1 MPLNT
6 LIIKLG
12 AMGDVLRTTALLRV
26 LEGDIYWVT
35 KKECIPLLPAK
46 DGLLK
51 QVIDIND
58 AEKAVKN
65 IIFDLVLCL
74 DDDLEAASLATLI
87 NKTKLVGSFL
97 DTSGKLTYTD
107 LSCEWFD
114 MGLISK
120 LGKENADDLKKRN
133 SKTYQE
139 IIFGMIGK
147 EFKGEEYIINFDGKL
162 KRNKKKEEML
172 IGIEGR
178 VDKRWPTK
186 QWDKYGQLGEAL
198 RRGGLRVRFFQQREK
213 INEYINDL
221 SECDLIITGDTLA
234 LHVSLALGI
243 ESVSIFTCTSPGEIY
258 DYGRTV
264 KIISPLLERAFYCR
278 EYIKEAVD
286 AISLESVYKA
296 VKAMIGNA

>member
-26 LEGDIYWVT
+26 LTGDIYWVT
-35 KKECIPLLPAK
+35 KKECIPLLPVEN
-46 DGLLK
+46 GLLE
-51 QVIDIND
+51 QVIDAND
-58 AEKAVKN
+58 AKKAIKN

-97 DTSGKLTYTD
+97 DPFGKLTYTD
-107 LSCEWFD
+107 SSCEWFD
-114 MGLISK
+114 MGLVSK

-162 KRNKKKEEML
+162 KRNKKEEVL

-178 VDKRWPTK
+178 SDKRWPTK
-186 QWDKYGQLGEAL
+186 QWSKYGQLDEAL
-198 RRGGLRVRFFQQREK
+198 RRDGLRVRFFQQREK

-234 LHVSLALGI
+234 LHVALALGI
-243 ESVSIFTCTSPGEIY
+243 KSVSIFTCTSPAEIY
-258 DYGRTV
+258 DYGRMV

>member
-1 MPLNT
+1 
-6 LIIKLG
+6 
-12 AMGDVLRTTALLRV
+12 MGDVLRTTALLRV
-26 LEGDIYWVT
+26 LTGDIYWVT
-35 KKECIPLLPAK
+35 KKECIPLLPVK
-46 DGLLK
+46 DSLLK

-58 AEKAVKN
+58 AKKSIKN

-74 DDDLEAASLATLI
+74 DDDLEAARLATI
-87 NKTKLVGSFL
+87 VNKTKLVGSFL

-107 LSCEWFD
+107 SSCEWFD

-147 EFKGEEYIINFDGKL
+147 EFEGEEYIINFDGKL

-178 VDKRWPTK
+178 SDKRWPAK

-221 SECDLIITGDTLA
+221 SECSLIITGDTLA
-234 LHVSLALGI
+234 LHIALALGI
-243 ESVSIFTCTSPGEIY
+243 KSVSIFTCTSPAEIY

-264 KIISPLLERAFYCR
+264 KIISPLLERAFYRR
-278 EYIKEAVD
+278 EYIKEAVG
-286 AISLESVYKA
+286 AIPLESVYKA
-296 VKAMIGNA
+296 VKVMIGDA

>member
-1 MPLNT
+1 
-6 LIIKLG
+6 
-12 AMGDVLRTTALLRV
+12 MGDVLRTTPLLRAINGNV
-26 LEGDIYWVT
+26 YWIT
-35 KKECIPLLPAK
+35 QKECIPLLMAGNNLKKIIDVDYAK
-46 DGLLK
+46 RELR
-51 QVIDIND
+51 NMS
-58 AEKAVKN
+58 
-65 IIFDLVLCL
+65 FDLVMCL
-74 DDDLEAASLATLI
+74 DDDIKAAELVTKFNSGSLI
-87 NKTKLVGSFL
+87 GSFV
-97 DTSGKLTYTD
+97 DVSGKVSYTD
-107 LSCEWFD
+107 SSKEWFD

-120 LGKENADDLKKRN
+120 LGKEKADDLKKRN

-178 VDKRWPTK
+178 SDKRWPTK
-186 QWDKYGQLGEAL
+186 QWDKYDQLGEAL
-198 RRGGLRVRFFQQREK
+198 RRDGLRVRFFQQREK

-234 LHVSLALGI
+234 LHVSLVLGI
-243 ESVSIFTCTSPGEIY
+243 KSVSIFTCTSPAEIY

>member
-1 MPLNT
+1 MLNT

-12 AMGDVLRTTALLRV
+12 AMGDVLRTTPLLRAINGNV
-26 LEGDIYWVT
+26 YWIT
-35 KKECIPLLPAK
+35 QKECIPLLMAGNNLKKIIDVDYAK
-46 DGLLK
+46 RELR
-51 QVIDIND
+51 NMS
-58 AEKAVKN
+58 
-65 IIFDLVLCL
+65 FDLVMCL
-74 DDDLEAASLATLI
+74 DDDIKAAELVTKFNSGSLI
-87 NKTKLVGSFL
+87 GSFV
-97 DTSGKLTYTD
+97 DVSGKVSYTD
-107 LSCEWFD
+107 SSKEWFD

-120 LGKENADDLKKRN
+120 LGKEKADDLKKRN

-178 VDKRWPTK
+178 SDKRWPAK
-186 QWDKYGQLGEAL
+186 QWNKYDQLDEVL
-198 RRGGLRVRFFQQREK
+198 RRDGLRVRFFQQREK

-234 LHVSLALGI
+234 LHVSLVLGI
-243 ESVSIFTCTSPGEIY
+243 KSVSIFTCTSPAEIY